1 MALTLTVD
9 DKGSVLELIEESAE
23 GLLVRENGEWVD
35 VNTDD
40 ENPTIFEQEWID
52 VSDDIVDF
60 WDEAQ
65 SKDEDVA
72 KEDIEQFRA

>member
-1 MALTLTVD
+1 MALTVTVD
-9 DKGSVLELIEESAE
+9 DKGSVLELIQEDSE
-23 GLLVRENGEWVD
+23 GLLVRENGDWTE

-60 WDEAQ
+60 WDDAQ
-65 SKDEDVA
+65 SKDEDVT

>member
-9 DKGSVLELIEESAE
+9 DSGSVLELIEESAE

-65 SKDEDVA
+65 SKDEDVT
-72 KEDIEQFRA
+72 KEVIEQFRA